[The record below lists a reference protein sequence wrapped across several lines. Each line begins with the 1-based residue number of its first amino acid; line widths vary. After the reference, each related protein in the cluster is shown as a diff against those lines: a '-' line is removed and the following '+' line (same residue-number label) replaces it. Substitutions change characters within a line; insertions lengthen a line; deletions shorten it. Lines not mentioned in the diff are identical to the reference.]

1 MLGDILERTRVQAH
15 VGSGER
21 LARGRDRSDLTPL
34 RRRTRELLLDELE
47 VYWRAGRFP
56 KNTVSDELTPVFVDP
71 SGTHCAIAH
80 LMTVGGA
87 GELVRELATTQ
98 NYAYVPELARDSRV
112 SSWLEAA
119 GFTVEEAAR
128 IQPSYSYCPSS
139 PASCLCQ
146 MAGRRSLVARG
157 ELDGRGRFAIAE
169 TSGLGEGACAS
180 IKVGDVVDI
189 SYTPVSTT
197 QIVAMFFP
205 LEGAWS
211 STSKEGC
218 NAIALFGVEA
228 DGSATCSANDRG
240 GPVSL
245 PRPLSVAETAAYVAT
260 PDCARWL
267 ALDGSE
273 WADEPS
279 CGGCAIA
286 PREPSASAAADLSTI
301 AILTSVLAYRA
312 ARRALKR

>member
-98 NYAYVPELARDSRV
+98 NYSYVPALARDSRV

-119 GFTVEEAAR
+119 GFTVDEAAR
-128 IQPSYSYCPSS
+128 IQPSYCQSS
-139 PASCLCQ
+139 PADCVCAG
-146 MAGRRSLVARG
+146 AGRPTMSARARAVG
-157 ELDGRGRFAIAE
+157 PSQLEVAE
-169 TSGLGEGACAS
+169 TTGVGEGQCAT
-180 IKVGDVVDI
+180 IKPGDVIDVTFGTTPGAEYVASLRTPESLNVITTKPMCLVIPIVVVDGGGNA
-189 SYTPVSTT
+189 SCTT
-197 QIVAMFFP
+197 TF
-205 LEGAWS
+205 
-211 STSKEGC
+211 
-218 NAIALFGVEA
+218 
-228 DGSATCSANDRG
+228 G
-240 GPVSL
+240 GPVAL
-245 PRPLSVAETAAYVAT
+245 PHPLSASQLAAYVSTA
-260 PDCARWL
+260 DCTRWL

-279 CGGCAIA
+279 CGGGCAIP
-286 PREPSASAAADLSTI
+286 PREPRASAAADLSTI